1 MKTYLISLCSKKN
14 NDIRFFNLVKNQ
26 NELSFDKNGMLD
38 VGGLEDSISRHLQEK
53 SGLTND
59 ITIVSISVVP
69 TLEKEKSIEEV
80 IEDKIGEFKKTINE
94 LRTYVSKNY
103 KG

>member
-26 NELSFDKNGMLD
+26 KELSFDKEGVLNVKD
-38 VGGLEDSISRHLQEK
+38 LEDSISKHLQER

-59 ITIVSISVVP
+59 ITIVSISIVP
-69 TLEKEKSIEEV
+69 TLEKEKSIEEI

-94 LRTYVSKNY
+94 LKTVVFK
-103 KG
+103 K